1 MGTFFA
7 TVGKRIAAD
16 AMAWRRVRGSS
27 QKGGAEAMKRMV
39 RLLDE
44 ANAKFREDRPSGA
57 PTINE
62 YVEAVEKP
70 NGIRRGMDR

>member
-1 MGTFFA
+1 MGV
-7 TVGKRIAAD
+7 VGKRIAAD
-16 AMAWRRVRGSS
+16 AMAWRRAQGSV
-27 QKGGAEAMKRMV
+27 KDGGADALKRMV

-44 ANAKFREDRPSGA
+44 ANAEFRDVRPKGA

-62 YVEAVEKP
+62 YVQAVERP